1 MARGTRRARGRH
13 ARVLAGAATIAAAR
27 RTRLAVAG
35 AAGLGLTLSAALLAF
50 AELAPRGTGGAS
62 RAVAA
67 GALGG
72 RAAPVPMARPVR
84 PARPGDQA
92 ALAFLTLREPSR
104 ARHVTEVVWTGPML
118 RIYTD
123 LPASDADSR
132 TAIALCQSAAEYLT
146 RQDRIPMVFVHAS
159 RQAGYPV
166 LANKM
171 DAGDD
176 CRLGRVP

>member
-1 MARGTRRARGRH
+1 M
-13 ARVLAGAATIAAAR
+13 LAGAATIVAAR

-35 AAGLGLTLSAALLAF
+35 AAGLVLGVSAALLAF
-50 AELAPRGTGGAS
+50 AEFVPRGAGGAS
-62 RAVAA
+62 RAVAVN
-67 GALGG
+67 ALGG
-72 RAAPVPMARPVR
+72 RPAPVPMARPTR
-84 PARPGDQA
+84 PARPGDQV
-92 ALAFLTLREPSR
+92 ALAFLTVRDPAR

-118 RIYTD
+118 RVYTD
-123 LPASDADSR
+123 LPASDADSK

-146 RQDRIPMVFVHAS
+146 RQDRIPMVFVHAG